1 MFTVCCTSCGT
12 AGETVYGGGS
22 QVVDPWGTILARA
35 EGTEQLLTAD
45 LDLGILDG
53 IRNSIHVFRDRRPEL
68 YRY

>member
-1 MFTVCCTSCGT
+1 MMYAKSV
-12 AGETVYGGGS
+12 EV
-22 QVVDPWGTILARA
+22 Q
-35 EGTEQLLTAD
+35 QLLTAD

>member
-1 MFTVCCTSCGT
+1 MEAFASLPH
-12 AGETVYGGGS
+12 
-22 QVVDPWGTILARA
+22 D
-35 EGTEQLLTAD
+35 LTAD